1 MCLSVKTN
9 NWIISGTCKRLKCL
23 SVSGRKS
30 LLVSCSFAS
39 TCYCLPLETSV
50 KQETFTVFCK
60 LLLKHCQVT
69 LLWKI
74 CLFLWEKKRADPGTW
89 SPVGRKWKS
98 NLENYRS
105 NCCQKEA
112 SKLSVL
118 FFHFSLLCFPLD
130 LAANQTPSV
139 TVVMLA

>member
-1 MCLSVKTN
+1 MSQCVWQKE
-9 NWIISGTCKRLKCL
+9 
-23 SVSGRKS
+23 
-30 LLVSCSFAS
+30 S
-39 TCYCLPLETSV
+39 TCLMFFCQYMLLSPSRDFSKTRNIYCFLQTVAQTLPGYSTV
-50 KQETFTVFCK
+50 KNMPILV
-60 LLLKHCQVT
+60 
-69 LLWKI
+69 
-74 CLFLWEKKRADPGTW
+74 EKKRADPGTW